1 MNRSKVTIKD
11 VALEAGVSVA
21 TVSRLVNGTSI
32 VSAATAAKIQ
42 ETIQKLGYEPNLMA
56 RNLRK
61 KETRVILIVCPNVT
75 NPYYAHILAGITEA
89 SYQQGFSAVM
99 YTTNCDPERE
109 LEGIQMLYKGR
120 VDGAILMDGLRDHQ
134 VFYNAASRFPIV
146 QCSEYVDTEIAPA
159 VCIDNYQAS
168 RDMMAHLLGLGHT
181 KIALI
186 SSNNDYV
193 STKIRTQA
201 YKDSLLEAGLP
212 VDPEY
217 IKLGS
222 SDYSFQSGRACALE
236 LLQSENPP
244 SAIFCISD
252 TFAFGSIIAAKEL
265 GITTPEELSISGFDD
280 VEYTT
285 MHHPFITTIAQP
297 CYELGRTSAQMLFER
312 LEKHSAETGLVY
324 LDHQL
329 VVREST
335 AKKKT
340 YLTHQ
345 DTDLMVNNYSK
356 EKK

>member
-11 VALEAGVSVA
+11 VALKAGVSVA
-21 TVSRLVNGTSI
+21 TVSRLVNGTGI
-32 VSAATAAKIQ
+32 VSEATAVTVQ
-42 ETIQKLGYEPNLMA
+42 ETIEELGYEPNLMA

-89 SYQQGFSAVM
+89 SYQKGFSAVM
-99 YTTNCDPERE
+99 YTTNSDPERE
-109 LEGIQMLYKGR
+109 MEGIQMLYKGR
-120 VDGAILMDGLRDHQ
+120 VDGAILMDGLRDYQ
-134 VFYNAASRFPIV
+134 VFQHAASRFPIV
-146 QCSEYVDTEIAPA
+146 QCSEYVDAEIAPA
-159 VCIDNYQAS
+159 VCIDNYRAS

-186 SSNNDYV
+186 SSNNDYL

-212 VDPEY
+212 LIPDY
-217 IKLGS
+217 LQFGS
-222 SDYSFQSGRACALE
+222 SDYSFHSGRACGLE
-236 LLQSENPP
+236 LLQLKNPP

-252 TFAFGSIIAAKEL
+252 TLAFGSIVAAKEL
-265 GITTPEELSISGFDD
+265 GLVPPRGVSISGFDD

-285 MHHPFITTIAQP
+285 MDHPFITTIAQP
-297 CYELGRTSAQMLFER
+297 CYEMGQTSAQILFDR
-312 LEKHSAETGLVY
+312 LEKQSVETGLVH

-335 AKKKT
+335 AKKLIDPSEGT
-340 YLTHQ
+340 F
-345 DTDLMVNNYSK
+345 
-356 EKK
+356 

>member
-11 VALEAGVSVA
+11 VALKAGVSVA
-21 TVSRLVNGTSI
+21 TVSRLVNGTGI
-32 VSAATAAKIQ
+32 VSEATAAIVQ
-42 ETIQKLGYEPNLMA
+42 ETIQELGYEPNLMA

-89 SYQQGFSAVM
+89 SYQKGYSAVM
-99 YTTNCDPERE
+99 YTTNSDPERE

-120 VDGAILMDGLRDHQ
+120 VDGAILMDGLRDYE
-134 VFYNAASRFPIV
+134 VFYHAATRFPIV

-168 RDMMAHLLGLGHT
+168 RDMMDHLMGLGHT
-181 KIALI
+181 RIALI
-186 SSNNDYV
+186 SSDNDYI

-201 YKDSLLEAGLP
+201 YKDSLLQAGLSVNP
-212 VDPEY
+212 GY

-236 LLQSENPP
+236 LLQMDDPP

-252 TFAFGSIIAAKEL
+252 TFALGSTIAAKEL
-265 GITTPEELSISGFDD
+265 DIPTPQELSISGFDD

-285 MHHPFITTIAQP
+285 MHHPYITTIAQP
-297 CYELGRTSAQMLFER
+297 CYKLGEVSAQILFDR
-312 LEKHSAETGLVY
+312 LEKGPARTGLVH

-335 AKKKT
+335 AKKWI
-340 YLTHQ
+340 
-345 DTDLMVNNYSK
+345 DPSG
-356 EKK
+356 EES